1 MSSVWI
7 SRTSWDKVWSALHNI
22 RVRIDSRVRS
32 PSAVI
37 SGNGTAARINIDLPA
52 AGSNAQTVYH
62 GPFALSFSED
72 DKKIIIAPGYANVNG
87 EFFSVPEGSVNL
99 SSVTKSGD
107 GVLICLHIVKN
118 TDTGKLETPEFR
130 IAAPDAEHW
139 PVGRIRYKDKSW
151 SLDQFYTAVAVF
163 LFAEECKFALIKGD
177 LKV

>member
-7 SRTSWDKVWSALHNI
+7 SRASWDKVWSALHNI
-22 RVRIDSRVRS
+22 RVRIDSRVKS

-37 SGNGTAARINIDLPA
+37 SGNGTSARINIDLPA
-52 AGSNAQTVYH
+52 SVNNAQTVYK

-72 DKKIIIAPGYANVNG
+72 GKRILIAPGYANVNG
-87 EFFSVPEGSVNL
+87 EFFSVPEGSIQL
-99 SSVTKSGD
+99 DDVTKSD
-107 GVLICLHIVKN
+107 AGVLICLHIVKN
-118 TDTGKLETPEFR
+118 TDGKLETPEFG

-139 PVGRIRYKDKSW
+139 PLGRIRYKDKSW

-163 LFAEECKFALIKGD
+163 LFTEECKFALIKGD

>member
-7 SRTSWDKVWSALHNI
+7 SRASWDKVWSALHNI
-22 RVRIDSRVRS
+22 RVRIDSRVHS

-72 DKKIIIAPGYANVNG
+72 GNRILIAPGYANVNG
-87 EFFSVPEGSVNL
+87 EFFSVPEGSIDL
-99 SSVTKSGD
+99 EEVTKSED

-118 TDTGKLETPEFR
+118 TDTGQLETPEHG
-130 IAAPDAEHW
+130 IAEPDAEHW
-139 PVGRIRYKDKSW
+139 PLGRIRFKDESW

-163 LFAEECKFALIKGD
+163 LFAEECKFALINGD

>member
-7 SRTSWDKVWSALHNI
+7 SRASWDKIWSALHNI
-22 RVRIDSRVRS
+22 RVRIDSRVKS

-37 SGNGTAARINIDLPA
+37 SGNGTSARINIDLPA
-52 AGSNAQTVYH
+52 VVNNAQTVYH

-87 EFFSVPEGSVNL
+87 EFFSIPEGSIDL
-99 SSVTKSGD
+99 GDVTKSEN

-118 TDTGKLETPEFR
+118 TDTGKLETPEFG

-139 PVGRIRYKDKSW
+139 PLGRIRYKDKSW
-151 SLDQFYTAVAVF
+151 SLDQFHTAVAVF

>member
-7 SRTSWDKVWSALHNI
+7 SRASWDKVWSALHNI
-22 RVRIDSRVRS
+22 RVRIDSRVHS

-52 AGSNAQTVYH
+52 GNTGAQTVYH

-72 DKKIIIAPGYANVNG
+72 GKRILIAPGYANVNG
-87 EFFSVPEGSVNL
+87 EFISVTEGSINL
-99 SSVTKSGD
+99 EDVTKSVD
-107 GVLICLHIVKN
+107 GVLICLHVVKN
-118 TDTGKLETPEFR
+118 TDTGKLETPELC

-139 PVGRIRYKDKSW
+139 PLGRIRFKDESW
-151 SLDQFYTAVAVF
+151 SLDQFYTVVAVF